1 MKNVINVILAISTV
15 FSLCII
21 SYVRLGIGFPIWH
34 SDNYQ
39 NYNIVFENLSYS
51 YLAGILVYLLT
62 LVLPA
67 LWESYRLKPIINKK
81 IGHLAELFNKQLLG
95 FGIPEGK
102 EGFYQFDSTKI
113 EECLSIMDKADWNA
127 ANPVVNNIPN
137 NKLYQTY
144 KQDLDAIILE
154 IADIL
159 QTYKDQLSQDD
170 IQHLENIRQAD
181 IITYMNVFYSAN
193 VVFSKEGQKFVVEGH
208 KKLLEEYNKLLQ
220 DRKITL
226 TDKVLTN
233 NET

>member
-1 MKNVINVILAISTV
+1 MKSFTNFMLAILTV

-67 LWESYRLKPIINKK
+67 LWESYRLKPIVNKK
-81 IGHLAELFNKQLLG
+81 IGHLAELFNKQLFG
-95 FGIPEGK
+95 FGTPEGE
-102 EGFYQFDSTKI
+102 EGSYQIDCTKI

-127 ANPVVNNIPN
+127 VNPVVNNIPN
-137 NKLYQTY
+137 NKMYQTY
-144 KQDLDAIILE
+144 KQDLDAIVLE

-159 QTYKDQLSQDD
+159 QTYKDQLSKDD

-193 VVFSKEGQKFVVEGH
+193 VVFPKDGHKFIVEGH
-208 KKLLEEYNKLLQ
+208 KKLLVEYNKLLQ
-220 DRKITL
+220 DREIKL
-226 TDKVLTN
+226 K
-233 NET
+233 